1 MEETK
6 KPRKTIPRWKAIL
19 ACFLCLVLGAT
30 AALAGIWLAVGENG
44 RTLLQAQRLIEEK
57 FVGEYDETLHRQTTL
72 DAMVEGLGDRWSY
85 YLTPSQYQSTLAA
98 RANTY
103 VGIGVTVSREDTEA
117 LVILEVT
124 PEGPAEEAGVR
135 AGDIIL
141 AVDGTELTPEN
152 REECI
157 TAIRGEEGTTVTLT
171 LRRTDGTT
179 EEVEVERR
187 TIQEYSADWVLTADG
202 VGLITIY
209 DFYSGVA
216 DTVAEGVEELQ
227 AQGARALILDVRYN
241 PGGYVLELVDIL
253 DLLLPE
259 GDVFISRQYNGKE
272 TVYSSDESFVDLPLA
287 VLVNEESY
295 SAAEFL
301 AAQLREAADALVVGT
316 QTCGKGYSQM
326 LFELSDGSAMG
337 LSTARYFTG
346 SGVSLI
352 GTGVTPEPSVAMTDE
367 ANRKLLEGKLPLE
380 EDLQYQAA
388 VRALDLAE

>member
-6 KPRKTIPRWKAIL
+6 KTRKTIPRWKALL

-30 AALAGIWLAVGENG
+30 AAMGGIWAAIGEDG
-44 RTLLQAQRLIEEK
+44 RVLLQAQRLIDHR
-57 FVGEYDETLHRQTTL
+57 FVGEYDQDLHRQTTL
-72 DAMVEGLGDRWSY
+72 KAMVAGLGDRWSY

-98 RANTY
+98 RANQY
-103 VGIGVTVSREDTEA
+103 VGVGVTVSREDPND

-124 PEGPAEEAGVR
+124 PGGPAEEAGVQ
-135 AGDIIL
+135 AGDIIR
-141 AVDGTELTPEN
+141 AVDGTDLTPEN
-152 REECI
+152 REDCI
-157 TAIRGEEGTTVTLT
+157 AAIRGEEGTTVVLT
-171 LRRTDGTT
+171 LQGTDGTT
-179 EEVEVERR
+179 REVTVERR
-187 TIQEYSADWVLTADG
+187 TIQEVSAHWVLTQDG

-209 DFYSGVA
+209 NFYTGAA
-216 DTVAEGVEELQ
+216 DSVTQGVEELQ
-227 AQGARALILDVRYN
+227 AQGAKALILDVRYN
-241 PGGYVLELVDIL
+241 PGGYVHELVDIL
-253 DLLLPE
+253 DLLLPQ
-259 GDVFISRQYNGKE
+259 GDVFISRKYNGEE
-272 TVYSSDESFVDLPLA
+272 TVYTSDEDFVDLPLA

>member
-19 ACFLCLVLGAT
+19 ACFLCLVLGGT

-98 RANTY
+98 RANQY
-103 VGIGVTVSREDTEA
+103 VGIGVTVSREDPND

-124 PEGPAEEAGVR
+124 PGGPAEEAGVL
-135 AGDIIL
+135 AGDIIR
-141 AVDGTELTPEN
+141 AVDGTDLTPEN
-152 REECI
+152 REDCI
-157 TAIRGEEGTTVTLT
+157 AAIRGEEGTTVVLT
-171 LRRTDGTT
+171 LQGTDGTT
-179 EEVEVERR
+179 REVTVERR
-187 TIQEYSADWVLTADG
+187 TIQEVSAHWVLTQDG

-209 DFYSGVA
+209 NFYTGAA
-216 DTVAEGVEELQ
+216 DSVTQGVEELQ
-227 AQGARALILDVRYN
+227 AQGAKALILDVRYN
-241 PGGYVLELVDIL
+241 PGGYVHELVDIL
-253 DLLLPE
+253 DLLLPQ
-259 GDVFISRQYNGKE
+259 GDVFISRKYNGEE
-272 TVYSSDESFVDLPLA
+272 TVYTSDEDFVDLPLA

-301 AAQLREAADALVVGT
+301 AAQLREGADALVVGT
-316 QTCGKGYSQM
+316 RTCGKGYSQM
-326 LFELSDGSAMG
+326 LYELSDGSAIG

-352 GTGVTPEPSVAMTDE
+352 GSGVEPDPVVELSEE
-367 ANRKLLEGKLPLE
+367 ANARLLKGDLPLA
-380 EDLQYQAA
+380 EDLQYQEA
-388 VRALDLAE
+388 VRALLP

>member
-1 MEETK
+1 M
-6 KPRKTIPRWKAIL
+6 
-19 ACFLCLVLGAT
+19 
-30 AALAGIWLAVGENG
+30 
-44 RTLLQAQRLIEEK
+44 
-57 FVGEYDETLHRQTTL
+57 
-72 DAMVEGLGDRWSY
+72 
-85 YLTPSQYQSTLAA
+85 
-98 RANTY
+98 
-103 VGIGVTVSREDTEA
+103 
-117 LVILEVT
+117 
-124 PEGPAEEAGVR
+124 
-135 AGDIIL
+135 
-141 AVDGTELTPEN
+141 
-152 REECI
+152 
-157 TAIRGEEGTTVTLT
+157 
-171 LRRTDGTT
+171 
-179 EEVEVERR
+179 
-187 TIQEYSADWVLTADG
+187 
-202 VGLITIY
+202 
-209 DFYSGVA
+209 
-216 DTVAEGVEELQ
+216 
-227 AQGARALILDVRYN
+227 
-241 PGGYVLELVDIL
+241 DIL

-259 GDVFISRQYNGKE
+259 GDVFISRHYDGEE